1 MSGLPGR
8 LFETSFLR
16 RSLDSIS
23 SGEVPEARLDFID
36 LETELDEAFGDFPTG
51 LDEYLL
57 LGRAC
62 FEHNEIINSSSIP
75 IQTRTYRGIE
85 WACPP
90 GHFIQTSSYVSW
102 TEPVASHLA
111 SFILMGSFLIEGMGA

>member
-8 LFETSFLR
+8 LFETSFLP
-16 RSLDSIS
+16 RSLDNVS

-36 LETELDEAFGDFPTG
+36 FETELDEAFGDFPTG

-57 LGRAC
+57 LASAC
-62 FEHNEIINSSSIP
+62 FELDEIIHSSSTP
-75 IQTRTYRGIE
+75 IQLSYR
-85 WACPP
+85 
-90 GHFIQTSSYVSW
+90 SW